1 MAINKSQKVGQRRSS
16 PVKTSVSHGGS
27 RQPDGIYFWEGSAGA
42 GEANQLSVA
51 SKTQNPRV
59 CDYQMEYSFVFEES
73 SCEGNMSMAA
83 YDNGFESLWQ
93 QVGEEL
99 RREREMNELGQ
110 LFQKN
115 LSLSPP
121 AFADQWRF

>member
-1 MAINKSQKVGQRRSS
+1 M
-16 PVKTSVSHGGS
+16 
-27 RQPDGIYFWEGSAGA
+27 
-42 GEANQLSVA
+42 
-51 SKTQNPRV
+51 
-59 CDYQMEYSFVFEES
+59 CDYQMDYSFVFEDS
-73 SCEGNMSMAA
+73 SCEGDVSMPA
-83 YDNGFESLWQ
+83 YDNGFESMWQ

-121 AFADQWRF
+121 AYADQWRFWWDLPKSAHCDICI

>member
-1 MAINKSQKVGQRRSS
+1 MEVLHRGIENAKKVIENLQQQIDC
-16 PVKTSVSHGGS
+16 VGS
-27 RQPDGIYFWEGSAGA
+27 RIGA
-42 GEANQLSVA
+42 RTSFAWLRRP
-51 SKTQNPRV
+51 PRV

-73 SCEGNMSMAA
+73 SCEGNLSTAA
-83 YDNGFESLWQ
+83 YNNGFESLWQ